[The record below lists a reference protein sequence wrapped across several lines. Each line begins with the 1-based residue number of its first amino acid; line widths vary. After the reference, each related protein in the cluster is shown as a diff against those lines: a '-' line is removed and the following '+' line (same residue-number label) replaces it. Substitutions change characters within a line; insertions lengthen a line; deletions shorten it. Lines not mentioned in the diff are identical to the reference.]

1 MSNAYVIV
9 IGIQSYQQS
18 AIPGI
23 NYAHA
28 DAKAMASVFK
38 ECFEVPA
45 ENIKVWLD
53 NEATFARLENELKYD
68 ASQLERNDRFY
79 FFYAGHG
86 FWSAGGGNRLTA
98 WDTHLSNTVGT
109 TVSIEDVLLKP
120 LIETRCKTS
129 ALFIDACATKLAT
142 KGSSRDLLTGMRREE
157 FAAFSKS
164 AEYLT
169 AFFACAPEEKSWSSP
184 TLKHGVWTYHL
195 ERALRGEEP
204 DAIYNDKFITNTS
217 LQNYLYAAVRKF
229 VRDNNMKT
237 TAHQTPYAIFQHTG
251 TAALVTLPEPPPPS
265 GEPLLEPDF
274 SEAYFVGI
282 KKHGYKWLPGFN
294 NKTHRVPSSHSDSA
308 AGFARR
314 LLSSEVSAELQA
326 IVDNAREV
334 LKLKYRD
341 LKKDDDEAG
350 SGTVEADA
358 FRFAIDVDQNKNDHT
373 EAVVRREVRLRR
385 QHSKLPEDFDSIFP
399 EEVDTLVIPL
409 RNTKRRF
416 VELRDAIEDR
426 DLNLEEADET
436 SETIKLQLDN
446 GANVKIDM
454 KRGRMIVKKP
464 GISGALALIETFSTG
479 GGPEI
484 AGPTPKLI
492 GKVRSDE

>member
-1 MSNAYVIV
+1 MSNAYAIV
-9 IGIQSYQQS
+9 IGIESYQQS

-28 DAKAMASVFK
+28 DAKAMVSVFK

-45 ENIKVWLD
+45 ANIKVWLD
-53 NEATFARLENELKYD
+53 NEATFARLENELKCD
-68 ASQLERNDRFY
+68 TSQLERNDRFY

-98 WDTHLSNTVGT
+98 WDTHLSNTAGT

-129 ALFIDACATKLAT
+129 VLFFDACATKLAT

-157 FAAFSKS
+157 FIAFSKS
-164 AEYLT
+164 AEYLA
-169 AFFACAPEEKSWSSP
+169 AFFACSPEETSWSSP

-204 DAIYNDKFITNTS
+204 DAIYSGKFITNTS
-217 LQNYLYAAVRKF
+217 LQNYLNAAVRKF
-229 VRDNNMKT
+229 VRENMKA
-237 TAHQTPYAIFQHTG
+237 TAYQTPYAIFQHTG
-251 TAALVTLPEPPPPS
+251 MAALVTLPEPPAPS
-265 GEPLLEPDF
+265 GGPLLEPDF

-282 KKHGYKWLPGFN
+282 RKRGYKWLPGFN
-294 NKTHRVPSSHSDSA
+294 TKAHRVPSSHSDGA
-308 AGFARR
+308 AGFARQ
-314 LLSSEVSAELQA
+314 LLSSEVSKELQA
-326 IVDNAREV
+326 IVENARRV
-334 LKLKYRD
+334 LKLKYRE
-341 LKKDDDEAG
+341 LKKDDNEAG
-350 SGTVEADA
+350 SGTVDADA
-358 FRFAIDVDQNKNDHT
+358 FHFAIDVDQNKNDHT
-373 EAVVRREVRLRR
+373 EVVVRREVRLRW

-426 DLNLEEADET
+426 DLILEEADET
-436 SETIKLQLDN
+436 SETIRLQLDN

-454 KRGRMIVKKP
+454 KRGRMIVKMP

-479 GGPEI
+479 RGPEI
-484 AGPTPKLI
+484 VGPPPKLI